1 MHLKL
6 VQKEKFKKQQKQLV
20 SWLVV
25 KFLIKSQKS
34 QEVHHRIIQK
44 QLDKSYNGK
53 ITKVS
58 KNLEAVTIENDKK
71 TPKERYMSPEK
82 RQEIIDD
89 LRLIIQ

>member
-1 MHLKL
+1 MI
-6 VQKEKFKKQQKQLV
+6 
-20 SWLVV
+20 WLVV

-71 TPKERYMSPEK
+71 KYLKKDICHQRKDKKLLMIS
-82 RQEIIDD
+82 D
-89 LRLIIQ
+89 